1 MHLFLGVLQFL
12 ETSKYGLLFLGSYF
26 EGTVVMI
33 SAGLLWHLGKLAFWP
48 MYLALIAGDFLS
60 DLTWYFIGYFGARP
74 FVNRWGHLVGASPEV
89 VARVERRFKMHETPI
104 LIVSKL
110 TMGFGLMIATLITAG
125 MLRVSLWKFT
135 VINLFGGF
143 FWILF
148 LILIGYYFGNIL
160 AYIPPQ
166 FQIASAILAVIVLFF
181 GIKQLSASL
190 AKSDW

>member
-1 MHLFLGVLQFL
+1 MHLLLGVLQFL
-12 ETSKYGLLFLGSYF
+12 ETSKYGLIFLGSYF

-33 SAGLLWHLGKLAFWP
+33 SSGLLWHLGKVAFWP

-74 FVNRWGHLVGASPEV
+74 FVNRWGHLVGASPDV
-89 VARVERRFKMHETPI
+89 VVRVERRFKMHETPI
-104 LIVSKL
+104 LILSKL

-143 FWILF
+143 IWIFF
-148 LILIGYYFGNIL
+148 LILIGYFFGNIL
-160 AYIPPQ
+160 EYIPPQ